1 MQDKD
6 PALPHN
12 LIPSPCRFYPSPTS
26 SRAADENL
34 SSFSPVQW
42 VLFHSALSRF
52 ASFLE
57 SYWYPELRNAGNL
70 GGKSTSILLP
80 FDRQATMEPPLED
93 RPRPR
98 VAGELVGVG
107 EASTSRAAEPRTA
120 IGDIM
125 HAAIADRVFPGG
137 VVTYGRLGRKGE
149 VLLERTEAFGT
160 FTFESNVPVQ
170 SDSIFDL
177 ASLTKVVATATSVL
191 MLVDRGVLRLD
202 DLVRDHLPEFGTG
215 GKENVTIRQ
224 LLTHSAGYKA
234 WYNFNSLGLDT
245 KERVLGFVQSVSP
258 VYDPGTDYWYSDLSM
273 IALGALVE
281 ALAGEAL
288 DAFASRSIFRPL
300 GMHSTGFRPIAG
312 CEGGQKPEPEPA
324 AEGDPGPAG
333 VVPTEVDGRVRKR
346 LLWGEVHD
354 LNASLMGGVAGHAGL
369 FSSGP
374 DLAKFCCSVL
384 RRGVVLGSEA
394 PLYSELAS
402 ETFLRRLTDYSP
414 YGFGWNHYGDH
425 MPAHDPKPSQD
436 AGQQDEKKGE
446 EDGEGE
452 GVEGEVEKAKPA
464 APYRSGGRHLS
475 PSAVGHLGFTGT
487 SVWVDPANSFYVVL
501 LTNAVHPD
509 AGSESGARIREVRP
523 AVADAAFET
532 CFPERFGRSGG
543 GRDGEGERAEAA
555 VASLATGLT
564 AALRRPGRWR
574 RVRDLACFAAV
585 CLWSLV

>member
-1 MQDKD
+1 M
-6 PALPHN
+6 
-12 LIPSPCRFYPSPTS
+12 
-26 SRAADENL
+26 
-34 SSFSPVQW
+34 
-42 VLFHSALSRF
+42 
-52 ASFLE
+52 
-57 SYWYPELRNAGNL
+57 
-70 GGKSTSILLP
+70 
-80 FDRQATMEPPLED
+80 MEPPLED

-137 VVTYGRLGRKGE
+137 VVTYGRLGLKGE

-374 DLAKFCCSVL
+374 DLAKFCCAVL

-523 AVADAAFET
+523 AVADAAFEA

-543 GRDGEGERAEAA
+543 VRDGEGERTEAA